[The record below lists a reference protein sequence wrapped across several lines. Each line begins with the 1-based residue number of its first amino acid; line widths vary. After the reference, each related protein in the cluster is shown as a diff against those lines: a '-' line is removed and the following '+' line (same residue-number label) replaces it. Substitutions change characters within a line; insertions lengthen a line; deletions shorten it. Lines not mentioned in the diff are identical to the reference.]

1 MINVKPTPNHEKNIK
16 SYKKIFEKWDMWN
29 FAFLHEDVYYYV
41 VDYSR
46 ITGKLA
52 GYLILDTNGDVPSFE
67 DVKVPAYFLMLYNT
81 LMHNTITGIGPQMKK
96 GMSTY
101 EKMYQL
107 LEKNRDKIVKGYPTF
122 EEQLDQMIE
131 HNKEAAKR
139 PEKIKEI
146 YYNIGEMQRE
156 VTRGSGYF
164 DTSYLERLQD
174 EFGKYGALMY
184 TFGRGEQ
191 ALKGPYKEL
200 SQLLSTKDLDI
211 SPKDKSTIKAL
222 IKAWLPTV
230 ETNLKKSMATFELD
244 ERGNKLSI
252 DEQNIKK
259 SLANN
264 REEIAKRDFE
274 KKILPIIRNPK

>member
-1 MINVKPTPNHEKNIK
+1 
-16 SYKKIFEKWDMWN
+16 MWN
-29 FAFLHEDVYYYV
+29 FAFLYEEVYFYV

-46 ITGKLA
+46 ITGKLS
-52 GYLILDTNGDVPSFE
+52 GYLILDSNGDVPSFE
-67 DVKVPAYFLMLYNT
+67 DVKVPAYYLMLYNT
-81 LMHNTITGIGPQMKK
+81 LMHNTINGIGPQMKK

-107 LEKNRDKIVKGYPTF
+107 LEKNRDRIIKSNPQLK
-122 EEQLDQMIE
+122 EQLDQMIE

-146 YYNIGEMQRE
+146 YYNIGEMQRK

-164 DTSYLERLQD
+164 DTNYLVRLQD
-174 EFGKYGALMY
+174 EFGKYGTLMY
-184 TFGRGEQ
+184 TFGIGER

-200 SQLLSTKDLDI
+200 SQLLSTKGLGVP
-211 SPKDKSTIKAL
+211 SKDKSIIKAL
-222 IKAWLPTV
+222 IKAWLSTV

-244 ERGNKLSI
+244 ERGKKLSI
-252 DEQNIKK
+252 DHQNIKQ

-264 REEIAKRDFE
+264 REEIAKRDFN
-274 KKILPIIRNPK
+274 KKILPLLRNPQ